1 MSRTLIYDDNF
12 KYIGQEIES
21 MDMCK
26 WLIDGVCCNDKCDC
40 LGDYPY
46 PSEMCD
52 MFCDDYIACNYFE
65 KEDGIVE
72 EDKQ

>member
-26 WLIDGVCCNDKCDC
+26 WLINDICCNDKSDC
-40 LGDYPY
+40 LADYPY
-46 PSEMCD
+46 PRSICENKYGCG
-52 MFCDDYIACNYFE
+52 CFE
-65 KEDGIVE
+65 KEDGIIE
-72 EDKQ
+72 EEKQ